1 MGRLGQSATL
11 APPSG
16 RLVPPARPPDIP
28 AMNVIALDGPAASG
42 KSSTA
47 RAVAQALG
55 WSHLDSGALYR
66 GITLVAQQVAEVRA
80 TQAERLPAHEVL
92 AAVESRGLQLHSDGT
107 TFLVYLD
114 GRPSDEAIRTPE
126 VTAGVSAVSAVPE
139 IREWVNIRLR
149 EMVRAGLSVVV
160 DGRDIGSVVF
170 PDAPLKV
177 FLTATA
183 EARASRRLSQRGDA
197 IDPARLTREA
207 DALAERDR
215 KDAGRKV
222 APLMR
227 PDDAL
232 LLDTTAMGF
241 EEQVAW
247 IVGQARKKGLEG

>member
-1 MGRLGQSATL
+1 
-11 APPSG
+11 
-16 RLVPPARPPDIP
+16 
-28 AMNVIALDGPAASG
+28 MNVIALDGPSASG

-66 GITLVAQQVAEVRA
+66 GITLVAQQMAEARV
-80 TQAERLPAHEVL
+80 TLTERLPAHEIL
-92 AAVESRGLQLHSDGT
+92 SAVESRGLQLHSDGV
-107 TFLVYLD
+107 TFQVYLD
-114 GRPSDEAIRTPE
+114 GRPSDEMIRTAE

-139 IREWVNIRLR
+139 IREWVNIRLQ

-170 PDAPLKV
+170 PEAPLKV

-183 EARASRRLSQRGDA
+183 EARASRRLSQRGNV
-197 IDPARLTREA
+197 IDRVSLAQEA

-222 APLMR
+222 APLVR

-232 LLDTTAMGF
+232 LLDSTALSF
-241 EEQVAW
+241 DDQVAQ
-247 IVGQARKKGLEG
+247 IVKWAGERGIR

>member
-1 MGRLGQSATL
+1 
-11 APPSG
+11 
-16 RLVPPARPPDIP
+16 
-28 AMNVIALDGPAASG
+28 MNVIALDGPSASG

-66 GITLVAQQVAEVRA
+66 GITLVAQQMAEVRA
-80 TQAERLPAHEVL
+80 TDAERLPAHEVL
-92 AAVESRGLQLHSDGT
+92 SAVESRGLQLHSDGV
-107 TFLVYLD
+107 TFQVYLD
-114 GRPSDEAIRTPE
+114 GRPADDEIRTAA

-139 IREWVNIRLR
+139 IREWVNIRLQ

-170 PDAPLKV
+170 PEAPLKV

-215 KDAGRKV
+215 KDATRKV

-227 PDDAL
+227 PEDAL
-232 LLDTTAMGF
+232 LLDTTTMGF
-241 EEQVAW
+241 QEQVAW
-247 IVGQARKKGLEG
+247 IVEQAKRKGLDR